1 MSSTA
6 IIRTLL
12 ASTPA
17 VTAIVPATRI
27 IAGIVQQ
34 GTTLP
39 AIGVSEVSST
49 AEMTVSRRTN
59 TELVRSRVQVTVYG
73 TSYPQMKQ
81 LLLACKMGKGVKNG
95 TVAGFYVNSVMP
107 AGTGPEIPP
116 GDDKIFEQ
124 SRDFMVTFAEAN

>member
-17 VTAIVPATRI
+17 VTAIVPPARI

-49 AEMTVSRRTN
+49 AEMTVSRSTN

>member
-6 IIRTLL
+6 IIHALL

-17 VTAIVPATRI
+17 VTAIVPVARI
-27 IAGIVQQ
+27 ITGVVPQA
-34 GTTLP
+34 TPLP
-39 AIGVSEVSST
+39 AISVSEVSST
-49 AEMTVSRRTN
+49 AEMTVSRRTD

-73 TSYPQMKQ
+73 KNYPQMKQ

-116 GDDKIFEQ
+116 GDDKIYEQ